1 MLCEKCKKNEARIN
15 LVKIIKGQRQEVWLC
30 ENCARNI
37 SEIPFLNSINKDGD
51 FPFQGIL
58 TGLISNMNNGLLDQV
73 ELTCPNCGMAYSEFK
88 KNGKLGCS
96 ECYEEFSKSTE
107 PLVTT
112 ATNIVKYDGK
122 VPKRNKVELFQK
134 KKLKNLKEN
143 LQKLILE
150 ENYEEAAI
158 VRDSILTIEKKIIDD
173 SMLESI
179 GIGEE
184 KCNEKLD
191 S

>member
-15 LVKIIKGQRQEVWLC
+15 LVKIVNGQKQEIWLC
-30 ENCARNI
+30 ESCAKNI
-37 SEIPFLNSINKDGD
+37 SDIPFLNSINKDAD

-58 TGLISNMNNGLLDQV
+58 TGLISNMSNSLLEQV
-73 ELTCPNCGMAYSEFK
+73 ELICPNCGMTYSEFK
-88 KNGKLGCS
+88 KIGKLGCS
-96 ECYEEFSKSTE
+96 ECYEEFSKSNE
-107 PLVTT
+107 ALVKN
-112 ATNIVKYDGK
+112 ATNIVKYAGK
-122 VPKRNKVELFQK
+122 VPKRNQIELFQK

-143 LQKLILE
+143 LQKLIVE

-158 VRDSILTIEKKIIDD
+158 VRDSILKIEKKIIDD
-173 SMLESI
+173 NMLKSI
-179 GIGEE
+179 VIEGE